1 MGAPTAL
8 FFVLLAFERSVVASE
23 ADGLASQ
30 HDLLRF
36 FEELKARVDSLQDD
50 NRSLRQQMQQMQ
62 IESGALHQRV
72 DSLQSRLDR
81 ALAANATRGPP
92 SPTIRATVDESGRR
106 LTSSSTFIAVTSPQ
120 IHEFPSGHSCSN
132 TGFVESHPTLLGI
145 DSSGPS
151 LRGRKNLASA
161 DVSLASVDAKDFTI
175 SEIQRIAA
183 PLKVVHDASC
193 SSAPTLAL
201 QLDTTV
207 SSLTVANTL
216 MLGSLNVATE
226 LASASSASASSCP
239 STHDT
244 AGWVNMQMRSDQT
257 VTSVDPPRYKIQCG
271 VVYWA
276 GHSTAATPGWWWQG
290 GIVAHGAP
298 TLETA
303 GGWGHLQV
311 MGFATGDAV
320 YTGGLPTGCTAH
332 IVLRADGYIQYSTE
346 ASVCKLNKVSL
357 YGISYQKVVAA

>member
-92 SPTIRATVDESGRR
+92 SPTIRATVDDSGRR
-106 LTSSSTFIAVTSPQ
+106 LTSGSTFIAVNSPQ

-132 TGFVESHPTLLGI
+132 TGFVESHPMLLGV

-151 LRGRKNLASA
+151 VRGRKNLASA

-193 SSAPTLAL
+193 SSAPALAL

-216 MLGSLNVATE
+216 MLGSVNVATE
-226 LASASSASASSCP
+226 LASASSACP

-244 AGWVNMQMRSDQT
+244 TGWTNMNIWSSQASART
-257 VTSVDPPRYKIQCG
+257 GDPPRYKIQCG

-276 GHSTAATPGWWWQG
+276 GASTSLDASGRWDQGYYVAYSASIATNKG
-290 GIVAHGAP
+290 
-298 TLETA
+298 
-303 GGWGHLQV
+303 
-311 MGFATGDAV
+311 MGFTVSDVVYAQGD
-320 YTGGLPTGCTAH
+320 PQGCTAQ
-332 IVLRADGYIQYSTE
+332 IWLKPDGYITYGTRKATCGLSH
-346 ASVCKLNKVSL
+346 VSL
-357 YGISYQKVVAA
+357 YGISYQKVVE